1 MDSKKV
7 SRAQD
12 NKRKF
17 DDLKLMFDD
26 QRSIINK

>member
-7 SRAQD
+7 SRAQAI
-12 NKRKF
+12 KRKF